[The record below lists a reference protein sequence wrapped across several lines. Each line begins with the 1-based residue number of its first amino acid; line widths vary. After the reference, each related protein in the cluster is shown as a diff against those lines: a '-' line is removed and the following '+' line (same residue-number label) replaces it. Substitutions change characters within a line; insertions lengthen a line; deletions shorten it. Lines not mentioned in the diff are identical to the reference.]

1 MYQQSGA
8 PAFQS
13 RSITPSMMVH
23 RRDGKSIKYKVK
35 TDNGE
40 TQQSIS
46 YHLNAINNPH
56 YGERIFQLLCN

>member
-23 RRDGKSIKYKVK
+23 RRDGKNIKYKVK

-40 TQQSIS
+40 TQ
-46 YHLNAINNPH
+46 
-56 YGERIFQLLCN
+56 